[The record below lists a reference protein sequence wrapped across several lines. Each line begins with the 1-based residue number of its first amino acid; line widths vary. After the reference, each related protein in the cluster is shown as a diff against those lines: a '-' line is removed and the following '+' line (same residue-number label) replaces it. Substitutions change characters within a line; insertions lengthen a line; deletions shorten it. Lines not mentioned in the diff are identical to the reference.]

1 MLCLRLLL
9 ATTTESQRAEIT
21 QLIPGQPLS
30 DWTERQLLSDGMG
43 AGIRETERLSDS
55 ALARHWREMTDRML
69 SLYARGDIDELAHQE
84 GACAGSSSSSPS
96 DSWTVTAD
104 GIFPTSFP
112 TSAGVSFGIAP
123 EFCGF
128 QAVGKRRNTME
139 QSGSVRQKSRNIS
152 GVASGIRTRDL
163 MDHNHA
169 L

>member
-1 MLCLRLLL
+1 
-9 ATTTESQRAEIT
+9 
-21 QLIPGQPLS
+21 
-30 DWTERQLLSDGMG
+30 MG

-104 GIFPTSFP
+104 GIFPTS
-112 TSAGVSFGIAP
+112 AGVSFGIAP

-139 QSGSVRQKSRNIS
+139 QIGKVRQKI
-152 GVASGIRTRDL
+152 
-163 MDHNHA
+163 
-169 L
+169 